1 MDGVITFFTGV
12 MIIIAFRFA
21 LYGKLNQGVISSL
34 FSITSIYLATLAW
47 LFFNEQL
54 RIFHFIG
61 MLFMIACALLIVFSR
76 SSNALGVV
84 EVYGD
89 LVQEISPVWSVL
101 FGILCTL

>member
-1 MDGVITFFTGV
+1 

-21 LYGKLNQGVISSL
+21 LYGRLNQGIISSL
-34 FSITSIYLATLAW
+34 FSMTSIYLATIAW
-47 LFFNEQL
+47 LFFKEQI
-54 RIFHFIG
+54 RIFHLIG
-61 MLFMIACALLIVFSR
+61 MLFMIACALLIVFSK
-76 SSNALGVV
+76 SSDNLGVI